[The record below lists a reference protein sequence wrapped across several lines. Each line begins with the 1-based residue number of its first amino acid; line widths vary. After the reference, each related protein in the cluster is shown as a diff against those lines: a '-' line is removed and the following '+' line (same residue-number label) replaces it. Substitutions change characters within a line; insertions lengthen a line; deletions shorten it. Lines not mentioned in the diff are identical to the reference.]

1 MLPSPVSLGGG
12 VPEHKHPSDLAQLQ
26 ADLTTLQGQLQA
38 LVLTANS
45 VNALHLAPDSVG
57 TSEIQTNGVGTL
69 ELTDLSVT
77 NAKLAANAVT
87 DAKVLNVSGS
97 KIIDDSITTA
107 KYQGP
112 RGMPAS
118 PTPFFKKL
126 FTDFGPVV
134 FPSVSDLT
142 TNVDVPGGRRYIIW
156 AKSLVTMTVGA
167 ASANANTTFGI
178 AIDASAYE
186 QIYYMD
192 DVPTTASYNET
203 VEGWCEWVP
212 AAGNYDVTLTAASS
226 GIGGAQVTFL
236 GTASG
241 GYNRPRYLAIIDI
254 GDA

>member
-1 MLPSPVSLGGG
+1 MSLGGG
-12 VPEHKHPSDLAQLQ
+12 VPDHTHPPDPLDLIQLQ
-26 ADLTTLQGQLQA
+26 AALTTLQAQLKT
-38 LVLTANS
+38 LVLTNDS
-45 VNALHLAPDSVG
+45 VTAAHLAPDSVG

-69 ELTDLSVT
+69 ELQDLSVT

-87 DAKVLNVSGS
+87 NAKITDNT
-97 KIIDDSITTA
+97 ITTA

-112 RGMPAS
+112 RGMPTS
-118 PTPFFKKL
+118 PTPFFLKL

-134 FPSVSDLT
+134 FPSVTDMT
-142 TNVDVPGGRRYIIW
+142 TNVTVPGGRRYIIW

-178 AIDASAYE
+178 AIGASAYE

-203 VEGWCEWVP
+203 VEGWCEWAPV
-212 AAGNYDVTLTAASS
+212 AGTYDVTFTAASS

-236 GTASG
+236 GTPSG
-241 GYNRPRYLAIIDI
+241 GYQRPRYLAIIDV
-254 GDA
+254 GPA